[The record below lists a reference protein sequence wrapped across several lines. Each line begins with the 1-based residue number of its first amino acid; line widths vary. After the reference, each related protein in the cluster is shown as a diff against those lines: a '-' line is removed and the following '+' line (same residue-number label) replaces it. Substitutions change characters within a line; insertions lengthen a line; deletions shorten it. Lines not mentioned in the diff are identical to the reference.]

1 MLLRPFAL
9 LPLLQLL
16 LLSLL
21 WLLLLLLLSHHQLPI
36 LLLVHQGP

>member
-1 MLLRPFAL
+1 MRL

-21 WLLLLLLLSHHQLPI
+21 LLPWRGANVKLHI
-36 LLLVHQGP
+36 ATE